1 MKWIYILKCEDD
13 YYYIG
18 QTSRLCRRFWEHNDG
33 RGGINTSIYKPI
45 EIVAIYKVDIIC
57 KFLDYNEYLNNIIND
72 LTDDRYKKSK
82 IKYFNDDNEYDEINK
97 NDNLYAENNII
108 ECLMLNN
115 KDKWDKFRGGKYVR
129 LDIKYKYPENNNIKE
144 LPLCKCK
151 LPCDIRKNDD
161 KDYLYFRCAKKNMWE
176 KLRDEFDIDNK
187 PCNFYMEYIKDK
199 QLKIEEDIKFK
210 DRCNTIKK
218 LYKKSY
224 WLKNVEINNEN
235 YPNQCVGGCNRTTK
249 SIKLSYNFKKINLCF
264 DCFIDKNDELSKI
277 YKENKNNVYLFSGK
291 TNNIEDEEF
300 NINKL
305 NVCLFSEET
314 NNIEK

>member
-161 KDYLYFRCAKKNMWE
+161 KDYLYFRCAKKNMWDNMREEFGINDEPCKFFMKYTKDSKYNIEYE
-176 KLRDEFDIDNK
+176 KRKQQIKNLTNK
-187 PCNFYMEYIKDK
+187 SNWLKELSGGHYQHCIGGCGKKYDK
-199 QLKIEEDIKFK
+199 N
-210 DRCNTIKK
+210 NTIRYF
-218 LYKKSY
+218 LYEITI
-224 WLKNVEINNEN
+224 LKH
-235 YPNQCVGGCNRTTK
+235 
-249 SIKLSYNFKKINLCF
+249 F
-264 DCFIDKNDELSKI
+264 
-277 YKENKNNVYLFSGK
+277 
-291 TNNIEDEEF
+291 
-300 NINKL
+300 
-305 NVCLFSEET
+305 
-314 NNIEK
+314 